1 MGRNEQIILE
11 ILAEVLGRFV
21 AGQLLSGEPVTD
33 EQIAAAKAERK
44 AAVAELRDAIADAKA
59 KKPQ

>member
-21 AGQLLSGEPVTD
+21 AGQLLSGDPVTD